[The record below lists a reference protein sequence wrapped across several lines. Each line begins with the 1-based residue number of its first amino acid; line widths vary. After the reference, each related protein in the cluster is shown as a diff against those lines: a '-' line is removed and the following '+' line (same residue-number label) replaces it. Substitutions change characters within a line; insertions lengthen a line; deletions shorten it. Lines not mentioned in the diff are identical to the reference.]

1 MKTENVIEASSDTEN
16 IEETVAGVLEEAD
29 PVSPLAREARAN
41 KTVVICAGHD
51 ATHTGASGN
60 GLKEEELTFKVA
72 QYCKQALEQYQGVTV
87 YMDRDSISCKYPGQ
101 STSYCLNQ
109 RIKDAAALGANVFV
123 DIHFNTGGGTG
134 AEVYYPNKSYNEG
147 IHQDGQNLANKILS
161 ELSALGL
168 TNRGAKIKDG
178 TTGET
183 DSNGNKDD
191 YFTTNYLSKQ
201 YGMTGVIVEHAFLD
215 SASDAAKLKDE
226 NFLKNWEKRMQQEL
240 QQLTGSAK
248 VITET
253 SRQLCRLKIK

>member
-1 MKTENVIEASSDTEN
+1 M
-16 IEETVAGVLEEAD
+16 
-29 PVSPLAREARAN
+29 
-41 KTVVICAGHD
+41 ICAGHD

-60 GLKEEELTFKVA
+60 ELKEEELTFKVA

-109 RIKDAAALGANVFV
+109 RIKDAAALGATVFV

-147 IHQDGQNLANKILS
+147 IHQEGQNLANKILS

-226 NFLKNWEKRMQQEL
+226 NFLKKLGEADAAGIAATYGFSKGDNGNEQATVQ
-240 QQLTGSAK
+240 
-248 VITET
+248 I
-253 SRQLCRLKIK
+253 KIKMILMELHRLR